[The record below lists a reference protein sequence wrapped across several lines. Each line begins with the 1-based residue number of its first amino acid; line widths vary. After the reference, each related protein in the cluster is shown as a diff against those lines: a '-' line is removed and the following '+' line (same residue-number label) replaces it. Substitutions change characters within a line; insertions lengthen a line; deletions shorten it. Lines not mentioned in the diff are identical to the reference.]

1 MRDTCGPDFHPN
13 AMRDTKVPGT
23 RLARCR
29 QLDVVHSSFADR
41 VESGSGRRPADS
53 PDRNRQVQN
62 RTDTA
67 AKSAFDARGQAGRRR
82 EMNDLVRYRA
92 MESLCRQSAVFRPLQ
107 SWRLLAEAEMWHH
120 RAQEEIASRFIE
132 CNRTPPIAAV
142 ARAASGSRA
151 DDESRLLT
159 G

>member
-1 MRDTCGPDFHPN
+1 M
-13 AMRDTKVPGT
+13 
-23 RLARCR
+23 
-29 QLDVVHSSFADR
+29 
-41 VESGSGRRPADS
+41 
-53 PDRNRQVQN
+53 
-62 RTDTA
+62 
-67 AKSAFDARGQAGRRR
+67 